1 MIADAE
7 ISLAQS
13 HSRVLCGM
21 EAFVNIKPVLFF
33 FLANPRSLLLTPIDA
48 M

>member
-33 FLANPRSLLLTPIDA
+33 LANPRSLLLTPIDA